1 MSLGVNKNRLTHTI
15 FYLHFNLICSIV
27 LVLLNRWIYVNI
39 GFPNLTLTLL
49 HFITTFIGLNICERF
64 NLFQVKTVPLKDIC
78 LLSVTFC
85 GFVIF
90 TNLSLQFNTVGTYQL
105 AKVVTTPVVVFLQKI
120 FYKKDISFKIKC
132 TLIPIIVGVVMNFY
146 YDIKFNYI
154 GTLCATLGVL
164 ITSSCQIVC
173 LFFFCIQF
181 IVYLIFFVI
190 DDFSFQLV
198 SSKQHE
204 LQMNPMQLLYYQTP
218 VSSLMLLPIVIYF
231 EPLTDTFVRTFN
243 SLQVIIVCM
252 SCIVALFVNISI
264 YWIIGKTSPL
274 TYNIFGHL
282 KFCLTA
288 LGGFLIFNEPMSFMQ
303 CVGVILTLSGVTFY
317 AHFKV

>member
-164 ITSSCQIVC
+164 ITSSYQI
-173 LFFFCIQF
+173 
-181 IVYLIFFVI
+181 
-190 DDFSFQLV
+190 LV

-231 EPLTDTFVRTFN
+231 EPLTDTIFRTFN
-243 SLQVIIVCM
+243 SLEVIIVCM